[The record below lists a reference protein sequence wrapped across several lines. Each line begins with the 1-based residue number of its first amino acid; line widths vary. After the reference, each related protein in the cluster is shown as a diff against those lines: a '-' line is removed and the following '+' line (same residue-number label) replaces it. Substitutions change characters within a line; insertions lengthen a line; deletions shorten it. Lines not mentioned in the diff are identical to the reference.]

1 MKNKNDEI
9 RIEIIAELA
18 YSVIIGTKAELAEIT
33 TSIPIHT
40 NFIYLPL
47 KTYIGSSCLKLENK
61 LKIFIELEEA
71 VESAQCYLLSN
82 FFDIKNKYMLL
93 QFENNKLSF
102 PKFDLSPG
110 DDPIQIVCNDMNH
123 IIYKKKSLPI
133 ALIGLNKN
141 ILLIQTTIRK

>member
-1 MKNKNDEI
+1 MKNENDEI

-18 YSVIIGTKAELAEIT
+18 YSVIIGTKVELAEIT
-33 TSIPIHT
+33 KLKYK
-40 NFIYLPL
+40 NFIYFPL
-47 KTYIGSSCLKLENK
+47 KTYIGSSCSKLENK
-61 LKIFIELEEA
+61 LKILIELEEA

-102 PKFDLSPG
+102 PKFNLSPG
-110 DDPIQIVCNDMNH
+110 DDPIQIVCNDMNQ
-123 IIYKKKSLPI
+123 IMYKKRSLPI